1 MALIVLDAS
10 VIIAHLDPADTLHAR
25 AVSGLTAVS
34 GDDLVLPAP
43 ARAETLVIP
52 ARRGRLIDARAAIDM
67 LLIRIQPLTGTIA
80 ELAAG
85 LRAAHRTLRLPDA
98 LVVATGDHLDADGVL
113 TVDRKW
119 KRISSR
125 VRLV

>member
-25 AVSGLTAVS
+25 AVTALTAVS
-34 GDDLVLPAP
+34 GDDLVLPAS
-43 ARAETLVIP
+43 ALAETLVIP
-52 ARRGRLIDARAAIDM
+52 ARRGRLSDARGAIHA
-67 LLIRIQPLTGTIA
+67 LLIRIQPLTDTIA
-80 ELAAG
+80 EVAAG
-85 LRAAHRTLRLPDA
+85 LRGTHRTLRLPDA

-113 TVDRKW
+113 TADRKW
-119 KRISSR
+119 TRISSR